1 MDQAMRRLLN
11 LGLPTFMLGAVLA
24 AAGCRSATVPPLPEP
39 LSASASAAQAEIGS
53 GACKRRRNDTIDKLE
68 QCIRLDSLWKHLAQ
82 FALIADEHPGKLGHP
97 NRNIGTP
104 GYAASVAY
112 VAKTMRE
119 AGYRVKIQTYV
130 YDLNE
135 IAGAPSLRERGHS
148 YAYQRDWFVAR
159 LSGSGTLTG
168 AVEPPRAGRDGC
180 DSHDFSGFRR
190 GAIALLGKNDC
201 DFDSQVANAQA
212 AGAGAVILYDAQ
224 REAYEA
230 RLVDRA
236 RIPVIGTLSPQIAHG
251 LLREYLAGRAPAVQI
266 ELHDRSR
273 SGHDYNVIADAP
285 YGNPSRTVVVEGHL
299 DSIYGAGMLDNAS
312 GSATILEIAL
322 ALAKTPTRNHLRFVW
337 FGGEEVGLLGSRY
350 YTKHLS
356 PEELHKIAFDVD
368 ADVTATPNYDILIAD
383 PANANKVDKFPPNVV
398 RESKIGNA
406 YFAHYFKNSGI
417 IFRDFRHGNNGTD
430 SLSFALAGVPNTG
443 ILTAQDC
450 CKRHWETALWGGF
463 LGNYEGKIPSFNGG
477 CVDRPHRWCDNL
489 SNNDPFVFV
498 LVSKA
503 VAYVTFEL
511 ANRANF
517 KR

>member
-1 MDQAMRRLLN
+1 L
-11 LGLPTFMLGAVLA
+11 
-24 AAGCRSATVPPLPEP
+24 PPLPQTP
-39 LSASASAAQAEIGS
+39 AANVPAAKAEIGS
-53 GACKRRRNDTIDKLE
+53 DACKRRRNDTVDKLE

-82 FALIADEHPGKLGHP
+82 FALIAEEHPGKLGHP

-112 VAKTMRE
+112 VAKLMRA
-119 AGYRVKIQTYV
+119 AGYRVTIQTYAYHV
-130 YDLNE
+130 RE
-135 IAGAPSLRERGHS
+135 SVGTPGLRERGRS
-148 YAYQRDWFVAR
+148 YAYDRDWFVAR
-159 LSGSGTLTG
+159 LSGSGTLT
-168 AVEPPRAGRDGC
+168 APVEPPKDGGDGC
-180 DSHDFSGFRR
+180 DARDFSGFRR
-190 GAIALLGKNDC
+190 GAIALLAKGDC

-212 AGAGAVILYDAQ
+212 AGAGAAILYDAQ

-236 RIPVIGTLSPQIAHG
+236 RIPVIGTLSPEIARR
-251 LLREYLAGRAPAVQI
+251 LLREYFAGRAPVLQI
-266 ELHDRSR
+266 ELHDRGR
-273 SGHDYNVIADAP
+273 SGYDYNVVADSP
-285 YGNPSRTVVVEGHL
+285 YGNPGRRVVIEGHL

-312 GSATILEIAL
+312 GSTTILEIAL
-322 ALAKTPTRNHLRFVW
+322 ALAKTPTRNHLRFIW

-356 PEELHKIAFDVD
+356 SEKLHEIAFDVD

-398 RESKIGNA
+398 PESKIGNA
-406 YFAHYFKNSGI
+406 YFAHYFKKAGI
-417 IFRDFRHGNNGTD
+417 IFRDFRHGNDGTD

-443 ILTAQDC
+443 ILTQQDC

-463 LGNYEGKIPSFNGG
+463 LGNYEGKVPSFNGG
-477 CVDRPHRWCDNL
+477 CVDYPHRWCDNL

-498 LVSKA
+498 LASKA

-511 ANRANF
+511 ANRASF